1 MADENKKTG
10 PLPADRRNRMTLTEL
25 KRGNPD
31 IILDLVDWDEIMD
44 MATGAALFYASLSGG
59 SKPLMEQKIRTASYA
74 MTAGMLSGNDEIYI
88 TRLTSRGNVKI
99 DTVKKSELGARVALF
114 HTKPLHAYDHRNLE
128 SYEHW

>member
-1 MADENKKTG
+1 
-10 PLPADRRNRMTLTEL
+10 MTLAEL

-31 IILDLVDWDEIMD
+31 IILDPVDWDEIMD

-59 SKPLMEQKIRTASYA
+59 SKPLMEQKVRTTSYA
-74 MTAGMLSGNDEIYI
+74 MTAGMLSSNDEIYI

-99 DTVKKSELGARVALF
+99 DIVKKSELGARVALF
-114 HTKPLHAYDHRNLE
+114 HTKPLHAYDHRNLK

>member
-1 MADENKKTG
+1 
-10 PLPADRRNRMTLTEL
+10 MTLAEL

-59 SKPLMEQKIRTASYA
+59 SKPLMERKIRTASHA
-74 MTAGMLSGNDEIYI
+74 MTAGMLSGNDEVYI
-88 TRLTSRGNVKI
+88 TRITARGNVKI
-99 DTVKKSELGARVALF
+99 DTVKKSELGTRAALF
-114 HTKPLHAYDHRNLE
+114 HTKPLHAHDHRNLE

>member
-1 MADENKKTG
+1 
-10 PLPADRRNRMTLTEL
+10 MTLAEL

-31 IILDLVDWDEIMD
+31 IILDPVDWDEIMD

-59 SKPLMEQKIRTASYA
+59 SKPLMEQKVRTTSYA
-74 MTAGMLSGNDEIYI
+74 MTAGMLSSNDEIYI

-99 DTVKKSELGARVALF
+99 DIVKKSELGARVALF
-114 HTKPLHAYDHRNLE
+114 HTKPLHAYDHQNLE

>member
-1 MADENKKTG
+1 
-10 PLPADRRNRMTLTEL
+10 MTLAEL
-25 KRGNPD
+25 KRENPD
-31 IILDLVDWDEIMD
+31 IILDPVDWDEIMD
-44 MATGAALFYASLSGG
+44 MATGASLFYASLSGG
-59 SKPLMEQKIRTASYA
+59 SKPFMERKVRTASYA

-99 DTVKKSELGARVALF
+99 DTVKKSELGTRVTLF